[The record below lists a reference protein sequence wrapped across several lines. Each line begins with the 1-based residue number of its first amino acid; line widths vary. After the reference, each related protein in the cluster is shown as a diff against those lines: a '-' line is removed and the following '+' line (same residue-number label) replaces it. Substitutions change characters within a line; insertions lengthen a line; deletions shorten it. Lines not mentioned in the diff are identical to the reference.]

1 MKNQFI
7 EILSA
12 KDPLLLEKYEK
23 SRITA
28 KPFLEKYQIN
38 FPDYTD
44 HGISHAD
51 RITYLASELLKKQ
64 EIENLN
70 SDEIYVLLM
79 GCLLHDIGMGI
90 SENKILDCINPQTYH
105 EFFKKNPTKTNTE
118 FIREYHHELSYSFIK
133 KEFRELGIPSDILAE
148 AIALIAK
155 AHRKVELNNY
165 DVYKIKFFVKT
176 GSNFLCLPYLGCVI
190 RIADELDLTKN
201 RISELVL
208 KYHPPKNEIAKM
220 EIEKHRASILVN
232 FNGDTVIITAKCY
245 DQYVY
250 NALIS
255 LYNKIKQEIK
265 YCQKV
270 IRGIG
275 EIDKKKYK
283 LTIDRLKKNIDT
295 VGFVPKDIGFSI
307 DIENVFNHFISH
319 SLYDD
324 PIIAI
329 REAIQNAIDTCRYK
343 KSFIIDYNPMI
354 TVILEKNKLII
365 EDNGIGMDDFIIKE
379 FFGKLG
385 NSYYKIPNLKTQFES
400 IADFGIGIFSY
411 FLICEYFEIE
421 TKMKDSISIK
431 FKANKDPNL
440 DFYFYKEFY
449 KKEEGT
455 KIIFYLNEKVKEEF
469 SHQHLIKNL
478 KSFVKDI
485 EFPIKITSNKKFEVI
500 EKDDYNFLP
509 QKELEKILKVP
520 YLDKKHFLKLISEKI
535 ENENFRGIVG
545 IWIPINESG
554 DLDTKEFYKWLKSEY
569 LKIEFSHKG
578 IYVKNYRRYSILKYT
593 MGRIN
598 ILNKS
603 KLKLSRNDFI
613 DTNLIRRVLR
623 EFELNLIKKII
634 EKWKN
639 VDVKNKFLTY
649 NHFCS
654 EFIDTYNLGL
664 IKNDLEFT
672 NLLKELLYFK
682 VYLDGEFRYINSKTF
697 LSNYKKFIILPIK
710 RIFKQIKNLKI
721 VRQISIENNIPILF
735 TDYFM
740 VDYHSF
746 LIFNKNTH
754 LELSTEPFFPCLIV
768 NIKDKIIDRKKLDR
782 FEVIKFKTNWIY
794 ARFTYKYQFLNENH
808 PIVKFWIKNIQS
820 FNENNILRELF
831 NHFLEN
837 LSDFGSSSVVNINR
851 ILKKINEILN
861 TDFKLI
867 DNDLPMWI
875 LKDYISGE
883 LD

>member
-1 MKNQFI
+1 
-7 EILSA
+7 
-12 KDPLLLEKYEK
+12 
-23 SRITA
+23 
-28 KPFLEKYQIN
+28 
-38 FPDYTD
+38 
-44 HGISHAD
+44 
-51 RITYLASELLKKQ
+51 
-64 EIENLN
+64 
-70 SDEIYVLLM
+70 
-79 GCLLHDIGMGI
+79 
-90 SENKILDCINPQTYH
+90 
-105 EFFKKNPTKTNTE
+105 
-118 FIREYHHELSYSFIK
+118 
-133 KEFRELGIPSDILAE
+133 
-148 AIALIAK
+148 
-155 AHRKVELNNY
+155 
-165 DVYKIKFFVKT
+165 
-176 GSNFLCLPYLGCVI
+176 
-190 RIADELDLTKN
+190 
-201 RISELVL
+201 
-208 KYHPPKNEIAKM
+208 
-220 EIEKHRASILVN
+220 
-232 FNGDTVIITAKCY
+232 
-245 DQYVY
+245 
-250 NALIS
+250 
-255 LYNKIKQEIK
+255 
-265 YCQKV
+265 
-270 IRGIG
+270 
-275 EIDKKKYK
+275 
-283 LTIDRLKKNIDT
+283 
-295 VGFVPKDIGFSI
+295 
-307 DIENVFNHFISH
+307 
-319 SLYDD
+319 
-324 PIIAI
+324 
-329 REAIQNAIDTCRYK
+329 
-343 KSFIIDYNPMI
+343 
-354 TVILEKNKLII
+354 
-365 EDNGIGMDDFIIKE
+365 
-379 FFGKLG
+379 
-385 NSYYKIPNLKTQFES
+385 
-400 IADFGIGIFSY
+400 
-411 FLICEYFEIE
+411 
-421 TKMKDSISIK
+421 
-431 FKANKDPNL
+431 
-440 DFYFYKEFY
+440 
-449 KKEEGT
+449 
-455 KIIFYLNEKVKEEF
+455 
-469 SHQHLIKNL
+469 
-478 KSFVKDI
+478 
-485 EFPIKITSNKKFEVI
+485 
-500 EKDDYNFLP
+500 
-509 QKELEKILKVP
+509 
-520 YLDKKHFLKLISEKI
+520 
-535 ENENFRGIVG
+535 
-545 IWIPINESG
+545 
-554 DLDTKEFYKWLKSEY
+554 
-569 LKIEFSHKG
+569 
-578 IYVKNYRRYSILKYT
+578 